1 MFKLFYP
8 CEYVESVFT
17 IDYEKLYNKGY
28 RGLIF
33 DIDNTLVPHGNDS
46 EERVDALFSWLH
58 NLGFQTLLLSNN
70 DEERVKRFLKNIS
83 SLYICDAQKPKPEN
97 YCKAVEMLDM
107 KKEETVCIGDQV
119 FTDILGANL
128 SGLDSI
134 LVRFIGYDT
143 ETKIGIRRTVEKLL
157 LKFYSYN
164 KKCQNRLGN
173 IQKRGRSDNA
183 KEEII
188 L

>member
-1 MFKLFYP
+1 
-8 CEYVESVFT
+8 
-17 IDYEKLYNKGY
+17 
-28 RGLIF
+28 
-33 DIDNTLVPHGNDS
+33 
-46 EERVDALFSWLH
+46 
-58 NLGFQTLLLSNN
+58 
-70 DEERVKRFLKNIS
+70 
-83 SLYICDAQKPKPEN
+83 
-97 YCKAVEMLDM
+97 MLDM
-107 KKEETVCIGDQV
+107 KKEETVFIGDQV

-173 IQKRGRSDNA
+173 IQKRGKSDNA